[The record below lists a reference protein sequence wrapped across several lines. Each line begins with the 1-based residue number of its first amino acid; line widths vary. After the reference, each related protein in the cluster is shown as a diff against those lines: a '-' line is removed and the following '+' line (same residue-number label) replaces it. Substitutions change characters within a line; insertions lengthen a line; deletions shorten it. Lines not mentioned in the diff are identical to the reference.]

1 MKQET
6 KKLKLEKPNLTENVF
21 SKIEC
26 VLSDEFTEEIPFVK
40 VFVGH
45 ITNTKLIKDV
55 ILDLNR
61 LLPVSDLQHL
71 KRVRNNK
78 VLICLFEENSEK
90 DVLVSLEKLGFNTSL
105 LAPKLDILQVFKY
118 APKTR
123 VQFLKSNEYWPT
135 NFHEDKYVESL
146 LANTLFSSQDIK
158 IHEKWMNT
166 AIEAAKKSKIRS
178 GTVIVDPIKNVIVAV
193 GSDARHEHPV
203 KHSVMVAI
211 DLVAHAQGGGAW
223 LAHSADFYNHEEVQ
237 NFKSIN
243 EAPYLCTGY
252 FVYTTHEPCIM
263 CSMALIH
270 SRAKRVFYGAPSSN
284 GALGTLLKIHS
295 IKSLNHH
302 YEVFKGLLK
311 EEINHL

>member
-6 KKLKLEKPNLTENVF
+6 KKLKLEKPNLSENVL
-21 SKIEC
+21 SEIEC
-26 VLSDEFTEEIPFVK
+26 VLSDEFIEEIPLVE

-61 LLPVSDLQHL
+61 LIPVVDLQHL
-71 KRVRNNK
+71 KRVHKNK
-78 VLICLFEENSEK
+78 VLICLFEGNAEK
-90 DVLVSLEKLGFNTSL
+90 DVLVSLQKLGFNTSL
-105 LAPKLDILQVFKY
+105 LAPKLEILQVIKY

-123 VQFLKSNEYWPT
+123 AQFLKGNKVWPT
-135 NFHEDKYVESL
+135 NFHGDKYIESL
-146 LANTLFSSQDIK
+146 LANTLFSSEDIK
-158 IHEKWMNT
+158 IHEKWMST
-166 AIEAAKKSKIRS
+166 AIEAAKKSKIKC
-178 GTVIVDPIKNVIVAV
+178 GTVIVDPIKNIIVAV
-193 GSDARHEHPV
+193 GSDARYEHPV

-211 DLVAHAQGGGAW
+211 DLVARAQGGGAW
-223 LAHSADFYNHEEVQ
+223 VAHSADFYNQDEVQ
-237 NFKSIN
+237 NFKNID

-252 FVYTTHEPCIM
+252 YVYTTHEPCIM

-270 SRAKRVFYGAPSSN
+270 SRAKRVFYGIPSTN
-284 GALGTLLKIHS
+284 GALGTLLKIQS

-311 EEINHL
+311 EEINLL